1 MLRTL
6 SRPLSRFAP
15 SVSVLRHLPLPAAT
29 SVAGRGFLGVRCEKN
44 KRGPDPRRWAAATR
58 PTQPPKPNQQS
69 RVRRGVNIGQ
79 GTHSFA
85 WRGGGS
91 AGAVAMGARLSLRC
105 VSTRISESAES
116 AASGANSTGGV
127 DCVKGRANSAA
138 SDETEGQK
146 CDRSVSTSQRHES
159 KARQSR
165 GSASAATYGSSA
177 AAASASAAG
186 RWMSARA
193 AGWRSSKLYARPH
206 ASAAAGGGAR
216 RARRPSR
223 LAKAAETYAGKPA
236 DERKRSSSSAKVA
249 RLAPPR
255 EGRVTRE

>member
-6 SRPLSRFAP
+6 SVSSLVPFCAECLRTPTLAPPSR
-15 SVSVLRHLPLPAAT
+15 AT
-29 SVAGRGFLGVRCEKN
+29 SVAGRGFFGVPVRKKQEGTGSAAVG
-44 KRGPDPRRWAAATR
+44 RGHAADPA
-58 PTQPPKPNQQS
+58 PNLAW
-69 RVRRGVNIGQ
+69 RLIGQ